1 MSKSEKRGEREAMD
15 STEREELTLEL
26 HDNAWD
32 WNEMREDDAEA
43 EFVPGTDTLGQYLKE
58 THRYDLLDREAEQRI
73 SRAMRESES
82 RLESNPSGTGSKS
95 ARKTFEE
102 TRQLMIE
109 SNLRLVVSIAK
120 RYRNM
125 GLDLEDLVQEG
136 NIGLMQA
143 VERFD
148 PRRNLKF
155 STYATWWIRQA
166 VTRALSQKSRT
177 IKVPINKIEL
187 ARVASREKGKL
198 KKQLGRD
205 PSTVEVSK
213 AVGAPAKQV
222 DAALSSIPRLES
234 LDAQAVEDGSP
245 RWELQSD
252 ETLESPWD
260 GVLDRDMR
268 EKIEHVLEVLP
279 PRQRV
284 IMRMRYGI
292 GFNTEY
298 NLEEIGEVLN
308 LTRERVRQLEL
319 DSLRRLR
326 AVGQR

>member
-1 MSKSEKRGEREAMD
+1 MDTTDRRE
-15 STEREELTLEL
+15 LILEL
-26 HDNAWD
+26 EENTWG
-32 WNEMREDDAEA
+32 WNEMREDEAKA
-43 EFVPGTDTLGQYLKE
+43 EFVSGTDTLGQYLKE
-58 THRYDLLDREAEQRI
+58 THRHALLDRESEQRI
-73 SRAMRESES
+73 ARAMCESES
-82 RLESNPSGTGSKS
+82 RLRSNPSGTGSRS
-95 ARKTFEE
+95 ARKKFDRS
-102 TRQLMIE
+102 RQLMIE

-120 RYRNM
+120 RYKNM

-198 KKQLGRD
+198 KKQLGRE
-205 PSTVEVSK
+205 PSSMEVSK
-213 AVGAPAKQV
+213 AVGAPAKHV

-234 LDAQAVEDGSP
+234 LDVQAVEDGSP

-268 EKIEHVLEVLP
+268 EKIEKVLEVLP

-292 GFNTEY
+292 GFSTEY
-298 NLEEIGEVLN
+298 NLEEIGETLN

-326 AVGQR
+326 AVGQRRGLQSFLRD